1 MPPGCLAIGARI
13 PRPPDPML
21 RPFASWR
28 AARESRL
35 LMGGCLGLAAA
46 VTAVSVTLASS
57 PSLSGALGP
66 ASPVVLGLLGVGFV
80 LIIGLASLL
89 TWRLLGLV
97 NAQSSDAG
105 ARLHLRFIALFALA
119 AVAPAVIVA
128 LFFGV
133 LVTRGVDSWFSA
145 RVQNVVENS
154 RTVAKSYVDEQQ
166 DNIRRHVGLM
176 ADSLNQAAGA
186 LADSPVAYGRYLSEL
201 VGESDFS
208 AAYILDR
215 DGRVLARAEPPA
227 GGAAFLVPPRSTF
240 AAADEGIVSVG
251 VFESADLLRA
261 LYRLRGYPD
270 AYLYAVRPLDPGI
283 FSHLR
288 ETESS
293 LVAYHEAKAKR
304 LRIQAAF
311 AFSYG
316 ETVLLVLVGAI
327 WLGMEAAESIAAP
340 VARLVQAAGRVAGGD
355 LTARVDTR
363 RDPEEIAV
371 LSRAFNRMTFDLGE
385 QQEALRAA
393 HVDAESRRLF
403 TEAVLLGV
411 SAGVMGLDPA
421 GRISVVNPQAVRL
434 LALDSDVCRGLTLG
448 EAAPELA
455 ALAAAVLAQGGEAEE
470 DVDITRG
477 AETRRLRARA
487 SHGAQGL
494 VLTFDDITRL
504 VAAQRNAA
512 WRDVARRIAHEI
524 KNPLTPIQLS
534 AERLKRRYRKE
545 IAHDVDIFDRCVETI
560 IRQVGDIGRMVDE
573 FSAFARMPAP
583 TFALHDATELLG
595 QAVFAQRVAD
605 PSVLIDLDVPRVPTP
620 LVCDGRIVGQALA
633 NVLKNAGEAIAAR
646 RAVDDTVSGRIKIAV
661 MAMEDRV
668 DIAVEDN
675 GVGLPA
681 HNRDRLTEPYV
692 TTREK
697 GTGLGLA
704 IVKRILEDHGG
715 GLILA
720 DADPGPGARII
731 LSFRRT
737 RESAGE
743 RGAAAQDISRLGR
756 KVRA

>member
-1 MPPGCLAIGARI
+1 MGA
-13 PRPPDPML
+13 
-21 RPFASWR
+21 
-28 AARESRL
+28 
-35 LMGGCLGLAAA
+35 CLGLAAA
-46 VTAVSVTLASS
+46 LTAVSVALASS
-57 PSLSGALGP
+57 PTVSGALGP
-66 ASPVVLGLLGVGFV
+66 ASPVVLGLLALGFL
-80 LIIGLASLL
+80 LILALASLL
-89 TWRLLGLV
+89 GWRLLRLV
-97 NAQSSDAG
+97 SVQSRDAG
-105 ARLHLRFIALFALA
+105 ARLHLRFVALFALA
-119 AVAPAVIVA
+119 AVAPAVIIA

-145 RVQNVVENS
+145 RVQSVVENS
-154 RTVAKSYVDEQQ
+154 RTVARSYVDEQE

-176 ADSLNQAAGA
+176 ADSLNQAAGG
-186 LADSPVAYGRYLSEL
+186 LADSPVAYGRFLGEL

-215 DGRVLARAEPPA
+215 DGRLLARAEPPA
-227 GGAAFLVPPRSTF
+227 GDVAFLAPPRSTF

-270 AYLYAVRPLDPGI
+270 AYLYVVRPLNPGI
-283 FSHLR
+283 FRHLR

-293 LVAYHEAKAKR
+293 LVAYHEAKTKR

-311 AFSYG
+311 VFSYL
-316 ETVLLVLVGAI
+316 ETVLLVLVGAV
-327 WLGMEAAESIAAP
+327 WLGMEAAEGIAAP
-340 VARLVQAAGRVAGGD
+340 VARLVQAAGRVAAGD
-355 LTARVDTR
+355 LTARIDTR

-371 LSRAFNRMTFDLGE
+371 LSRAFNRMTLDLRQ

-393 HVDAESRRLF
+393 HVEAESRRLF

-411 SAGVMGLDPA
+411 SAGVIGLDPA
-421 GRISVVNPQAVRL
+421 GRISAVNRQAVRL
-434 LALDSDVCRGLTLG
+434 LALDPEGCRGLALNRV
-448 EAAPELA
+448 APELEAVAEA
-455 ALAAAVLAQGGEAEE
+455 ALAAEGEAEA
-470 DVDITRG
+470 DVDIIRG
-477 AETRRLRARA
+477 ADTRRLRARA
-487 SHGAQGL
+487 SHGVEGL

-504 VAAQRNAA
+504 VTAQRNAA

-534 AERLKRRYRKE
+534 AERLRRRYRKE
-545 IAHDVDIFDRCVETI
+545 IAHDLEIFDRCVETI

-583 TFALHDATELLG
+583 TFALHDAAELLR
-595 QAVFAQRVAD
+595 QAAFAQRVAD
-605 PSVLIDLDVPRVPTP
+605 PAVSIAFDPPLAPTP
-620 LVCDGRIVGQALA
+620 LVCDARILGQALT

-646 RAVDDTVSGRIKIAV
+646 SPPNAAAPGRIIIRTTISD
-661 MAMEDRV
+661 DRL

-681 HNRDRLTEPYV
+681 QDRDRLTEPYV

-715 GLILA
+715 GLSLT
-720 DADPGPGARII
+720 DAIPGPGARVV
-731 LSFRRT
+731 LSFRRN
-737 RESAGE
+737 RERTLRRDADSVVP
-743 RGAAAQDISRLGR
+743 